1 MIRNVTLA
9 ELTEH
14 LAEHFESVRQGTT
27 LRVMEGD
34 ETLATILPG
43 EEPSTEITDPRE
55 PPKTYSIP
63 GMKRP
68 KGSPGLVL
76 ARPADTTMPLGSW
89 RPEPLDYELDF
100 DPVEELLK
108 DREQGR

>member
-34 ETLATILPG
+34 EMVATILPRP
-43 EEPSTEITDPRE
+43 EPSTDITDSRE
-55 PPKTYSIP
+55 PSRSYSIP
-63 GMKRP
+63 GMNGQKR
-68 KGSPGLVL
+68 SSGLVL